1 MAEFLIVNPAKKR
14 KSKSSPRKRAARGK
28 HSNPAP
34 LGVLLS
40 MANKAKK
47 RTAAQKAATR
57 RMRAAHRNPA
67 VKVITRYRN
76 KAHRGHKRNPAHR
89 RNPVGVGGFGLK
101 QIAEIAAGAVAG
113 AAVTRK
119 GTAMLLG
126 AANNQGATGYV
137 VNFGLALGVGYAVAK
152 FAKMPLLG
160 VGVAAGGVGTIY
172 QRWYDENISLV
183 HKVAA
188 LAITGGQSA
197 GKGLGDISYDDW
209 GAASLRGYI
218 ADAYHPEDSYSALPM
233 PVKPAIRHEDAF
245 VA

>member
-14 KSKSSPRKRAARGK
+14 KPKSSPRKWAARGK

-40 MANKAKK
+40 MANPKKK

-57 RMRAAHRNPA
+57 RMLAAHRNPA
-67 VKVITRYRN
+67 VKVITKYRT
-76 KAHRGHKRNPAHR
+76 KARHSKRNPAHR
-89 RNPVGVGGFGLK
+89 RNPVGVGGFGIK

-119 GTAMLLG
+119 GTALLLG
-126 AANNQGATGYV
+126 AANNQGATGYA
-137 VNFGLALGVGYAVAK
+137 VNFGMALGAGYLVAK
-152 FAKMPLLG
+152 FIKMPLLG
-160 VGVAAGGVGTIY
+160 VGIAAGGVGTIY

-188 LAITGGQSA
+188 LAITGGASA
-197 GKGLGDISYDDW
+197 GKGMGDISYDEW
-209 GAASLRGYI
+209 GASSLRGYI
-218 ADAYHPEDSYSALPM
+218 SDSYHPEDRYSALPM
-233 PVKPAIRHEDAF
+233 PSLHKSVHEAEII
-245 VA
+245 A